1 MSEQEPTQAERVTR
15 IVEFKIRLEWLLA
28 VSAGLAFTLVNMYF
42 SLNVLVRT
50 VGDLQIDVKAGN
62 NSIVAVAGELAL
74 IKYRVANSEANIA
87 SLSETVK
94 KGNR

>member
-1 MSEQEPTQAERVTR
+1 MSEQEPSVGERVTR

-42 SLNVLVRT
+42 SLNVLVKT
-50 VGDLQIDVKAGN
+50 VSDLQIDVKAGN

-74 IKYRVANSEANIA
+74 LKYRLTNAESSIDRVTAE
-87 SLSETVK
+87 LK
-94 KGNR
+94 KGIK